1 MAKELMSRDQVKVED
16 TWNVNDIYKTEELWE
31 ADVKLVN
38 DKLEELTKFAGK
50 VCEAQILFL
59 RF

>member
-38 DKLEELTKFAGK
+38 DKLEDAVEECRKI
-50 VCEAQILFL
+50 ILNN
-59 RF
+59 